1 MLVWKEKKRPGEFKN
16 IQLVPRTVFL
26 EYAKIGIG
34 QVKEGL
40 VYGWKS
46 SGNHSK
52 EKRCILQ
59 PTRDVPGVLL
69 KICKQVLLQG
79 KKG

>member
-1 MLVWKEKKRPGEFKN
+1 MKGEKKTWRVQKYPTRSTHSLSRVRKN
-16 IQLVPRTVFL
+16 R
-26 EYAKIGIG
+26 YIG

-40 VYGWKS
+40 VCGWKS